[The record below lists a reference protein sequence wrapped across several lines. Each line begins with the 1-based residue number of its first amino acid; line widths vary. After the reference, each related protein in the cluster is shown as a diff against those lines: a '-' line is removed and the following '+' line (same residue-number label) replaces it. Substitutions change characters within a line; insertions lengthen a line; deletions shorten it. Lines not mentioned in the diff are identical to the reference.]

1 RDSPLTFFTSSIFQ
15 ERELMALANNLTAIL
30 NLLALLCSIPITASG
45 IWLAS
50 KPDNECVN
58 LLRWPV
64 VVLGVLILVV
74 SACGFIGAYQHKETL
89 LAVYLCCMAILIGLL
104 LVVLIFAFL
113 VTRPDGSYQVPGRGY
128 KEYRLEGFSDWLRE
142 NVVDSR
148 NWGKIRACL
157 ADTDVC
163 PKLSQQF
170 ITADQ
175 FFSSSSMT
183 PLQAFC
189 FIDSILFCKQPVVN
203 SDTLSNVVQSGC
215 CKPPTACGYNF
226 VNPTLWLNP
235 TNMAADADCYL
246 WSNDQSQLCYNCNS
260 CKAGLLGNLRQDWRK
275 ANLIL
280 IITVV
285 VLIWVYVIAC
295 NAFRNA
301 QTENLS
307 RK

>member
-1 RDSPLTFFTSSIFQ
+1 
-15 ERELMALANNLTAIL
+15 MALANNLTAIL

-74 SACGFIGAYQHKETL
+74 SACGFISAYQHKETL

-157 ADTDVC
+157 ADTNVC

-175 FFSSSSMT
+175 FFSSSSIT
-183 PLQAFC
+183 PLQAY
-189 FIDSILFCKQPVVN
+189 SILFCKQPVVN
-203 SDTLSNVVQSGC
+203 SDVKVISASGC

-295 NAFRNA
+295 SAFRNA

>member
-1 RDSPLTFFTSSIFQ
+1 
-15 ERELMALANNLTAIL
+15 MALANNLTAIL

-64 VVLGVLILVV
+64 VVLGVLILLV
-74 SACGFIGAYQHKETL
+74 SACGFIGAYQYKETL

-104 LVVLIFAFL
+104 LVVLIFAFV

-128 KEYRLEGFSDWLRE
+128 KEYRLEGFSNWLRE
-142 NVVDSR
+142 NVVDSK

-157 ADTDVC
+157 ADTNVC

-175 FFSSSSMT
+175 FFSSSSVT
-183 PLQAFC
+183 PL
-189 FIDSILFCKQPVVN
+189 
-203 SDTLSNVVQSGC
+203 QSGC
-215 CKPPTACGYNF
+215 CKPPTACGYSF
-226 VNPTLWLNP
+226 VNPTLWQNP

-246 WSNDQSQLCYNCNS
+246 WNNEQSQLCYNCNS
-260 CKAGLLGNLRQDWRK
+260 CKAGLLGNLRKDWRK
-275 ANLIL
+275 SNLIL

-285 VLIWVYVIAC
+285 VLICVYVIAC
-295 NAFRNA
+295 SAFRNA
-301 QTENLS
+301 QTEDLF
-307 RK
+307 RKYKQGWV

>member
-1 RDSPLTFFTSSIFQ
+1 
-15 ERELMALANNLTAIL
+15 MALANNLTAIL

-74 SACGFIGAYQHKETL
+74 SACGFIGAYQYKETL

-104 LVVLIFAFL
+104 LVVLIFAFV

-128 KEYRLEGFSDWLRE
+128 KEYRLEGFSNWLRE
-142 NVVDSR
+142 NVVGSK

-157 ADTDVC
+157 ADSNVC

-175 FFSSSSMT
+175 FFSSSSIT
-183 PLQAFC
+183 AL
-189 FIDSILFCKQPVVN
+189 
-203 SDTLSNVVQSGC
+203 QSGC
-215 CKPPTACGYNF
+215 CKPPTACGQGRPSAQRGEAQALGPQIFLGPHLKKKIIIYIF
-226 VNPTLWLNP
+226 LSFMVQKKIVNEV
-235 TNMAADADCYL
+235 
-246 WSNDQSQLCYNCNS
+246 
-260 CKAGLLGNLRQDWRK
+260 RK
-275 ANLIL
+275 
-280 IITVV
+280 
-285 VLIWVYVIAC
+285 
-295 NAFRNA
+295 
-301 QTENLS
+301 LS
-307 RK
+307 

>member
-1 RDSPLTFFTSSIFQ
+1 
-15 ERELMALANNLTAIL
+15 MALANNLTAIL

-64 VVLGVLILVV
+64 VVLGVLILLV
-74 SACGFIGAYQHKETL
+74 SACGFIGAYQYKETL

-104 LVVLIFAFL
+104 LVVLIFAFV
-113 VTRPDGSYQVPGRGY
+113 VTRPDGSHQVPGRGY
-128 KEYRLEGFSDWLRE
+128 KEYRLEGFSNWLRE
-142 NVVDSR
+142 NVVDSKK
-148 NWGKIRACL
+148 WGKIRACL
-157 ADTDVC
+157 ADTNVC
-163 PKLSQQF
+163 PKLSQRF

-175 FFSSSSMT
+175 FFSSSSIT
-183 PLQAFC
+183 PL
-189 FIDSILFCKQPVVN
+189 
-203 SDTLSNVVQSGC
+203 QSGC

-226 VNPTLWLNP
+226 VNPTLWQNP

-246 WSNDQSQLCYNCNS
+246 WNNDQSQLCYNCNS
-260 CKAGLLGNLRQDWRK
+260 CKAGLLGNLRKDWRK

-285 VLIWVYVIAC
+285 VLICVYVIAC
-295 NAFRNA
+295 SAFRNA
-301 QTENLS
+301 QTEDLF
-307 RK
+307 RKYKQGWV

>member
-1 RDSPLTFFTSSIFQ
+1 
-15 ERELMALANNLTAIL
+15 MALANNLTAIL

-50 KPDNECVN
+50 KPDNECVT

-64 VVLGVLILVV
+64 VVLGVLILLV
-74 SACGFIGAYQHKETL
+74 SACGFIGAYQYKETL

-104 LVVLIFAFL
+104 LVVLIFAFV

-128 KEYRLEGFSDWLRE
+128 KEYRLEGFSNWLRE
-142 NVVDSR
+142 NVVESK

-157 ADTDVC
+157 ADTNVC
-163 PKLSQQF
+163 PKLSQRF

-175 FFSSSSMT
+175 FFSSSSIT
-183 PLQAFC
+183 PLQAC
-189 FIDSILFCKQPVVN
+189 SLFFFN
-203 SDTLSNVVQSGC
+203 SLLNLKLLVLQSGC

-226 VNPTLWLNP
+226 VNPTLWQNP

-246 WSNDQSQLCYNCNS
+246 WKNDQSQLCYNCNS
-260 CKAGLLGNLRQDWRK
+260 CKAGLLGNLRKDWRK

-285 VLIWVYVIAC
+285 VLICVYVIAC
-295 NAFRNA
+295 SAFRNA
-301 QTENLS
+301 QTEDLF
-307 RK
+307 RKYKQGWV

>member
-1 RDSPLTFFTSSIFQ
+1 
-15 ERELMALANNLTAIL
+15 MALANNLTAIL

-64 VVLGVLILVV
+64 VVLGVLVLVV

-104 LVVLIFAFL
+104 LVVLIFAFV

-128 KEYRLEGFSDWLRE
+128 KEYRLEG
-142 NVVDSR
+142 
-148 NWGKIRACL
+148 ACL
-157 ADTDVC
+157 VDTNVC

-175 FFSSSSMT
+175 FFSSSSIT
-183 PLQAFC
+183 PLQAF
-189 FIDSILFCKQPVVN
+189 N
-203 SDTLSNVVQSGC
+203 SDVKVISASGC

-260 CKAGLLGNLRQDWRK
+260 CKAGILGNLRQDWRK

-295 NAFRNA
+295 SAFRNA
-301 QTENLS
+301 QTEDLS

>member
-1 RDSPLTFFTSSIFQ
+1 
-15 ERELMALANNLTAIL
+15 MALANNLTAIL

-74 SACGFIGAYQHKETL
+74 SACGFIGAYQYKETL

-104 LVVLIFAFL
+104 LVVLIFAFI
-113 VTRPDGSYQVPGRGY
+113 VTRPDGSFQVPGRGY
-128 KEYRLEGFSDWLRE
+128 KEYRLEGFSSWLRE
-142 NVVDSR
+142 NVVDSK
-148 NWGKIRACL
+148 NWRKIRACL
-157 ADTDVC
+157 ADSDVC
-163 PKLSQQF
+163 PNLSQQF

-175 FFSSSSMT
+175 FFSSSSIT
-183 PLQAFC
+183 PL
-189 FIDSILFCKQPVVN
+189 
-203 SDTLSNVVQSGC
+203 QSGC

-226 VNPTLWLNP
+226 VNPTLWQNP

-246 WSNDQSQLCYNCNS
+246 WNNDQSQLCFNCNS
-260 CKAGLLGNLRQDWRK
+260 CKAGLLGNLRKDWRK

-295 NAFRNA
+295 SAFRNA
-301 QTENLS
+301 QTEDLF
-307 RK
+307 RKYKQGWV

>member
-1 RDSPLTFFTSSIFQ
+1 
-15 ERELMALANNLTAIL
+15 MALANNLTAIL

-50 KPDNECVN
+50 KPDSECVY
-58 LLRWPV
+58 LLRWPI

-104 LVVLIFAFL
+104 LVVLIVAFL

-142 NVVDSR
+142 NVVDSK

-163 PKLSQQF
+163 PKLNQQF

-175 FFSSSSMT
+175 FFSSSSIT
-183 PLQAFC
+183 PLQAF
-189 FIDSILFCKQPVVN
+189 FLFYSLIILFCKQAVL
-203 SDTLSNVVQSGC
+203 TMHFLCGVQSGC
-215 CKPPTACGYNF
+215 CKPPTVCGYNF

-246 WSNDQSQLCYNCNS
+246 WSNDQSQLCYNCNA
-260 CKAGLLGNLRQDWRK
+260 CKAGLLGNLRKDWRK

-295 NAFRNA
+295 SAFRNA
-301 QTENLS
+301 QTEDLF

>member
-1 RDSPLTFFTSSIFQ
+1 
-15 ERELMALANNLTAIL
+15 MALANNLTAIL

-157 ADTDVC
+157 ADTNVC

-170 ITADQ
+170 ITAEQ
-175 FFSSSSMT
+175 FFSSSSIT
-183 PLQAFC
+183 PLQAIC
-189 FIDSILFCKQPVVN
+189 FIDSILFCKQPVL
-203 SDTLSNVVQSGC
+203 TMHFLCVVQSGC

-295 NAFRNA
+295 SAFRNA

>member
-1 RDSPLTFFTSSIFQ
+1 
-15 ERELMALANNLTAIL
+15 MALANNLTAIL

-50 KPDNECVN
+50 KPDSECVY
-58 LLRWPV
+58 LLRWPI

-104 LVVLIFAFL
+104 LVVLIVAFL

-142 NVVDSR
+142 NVVDSK

-157 ADTDVC
+157 ADTD
-163 PKLSQQF
+163 
-170 ITADQ
+170 
-175 FFSSSSMT
+175 
-183 PLQAFC
+183 
-189 FIDSILFCKQPVVN
+189 
-203 SDTLSNVVQSGC
+203 SGC
-215 CKPPTACGYNF
+215 CKPPTVCGYNF

-246 WSNDQSQLCYNCNS
+246 WSNDQSQLCYNCNA
-260 CKAGLLGNLRQDWRK
+260 CKAGLLGNLRKDWRK

-295 NAFRNA
+295 SSG
-301 QTENLS
+301 S

>member
-1 RDSPLTFFTSSIFQ
+1 
-15 ERELMALANNLTAIL
+15 MALANNLTAIL

-74 SACGFIGAYQHKETL
+74 SACGFIGAYQYKETL

-104 LVVLIFAFL
+104 LVVLIFAFV

-128 KEYRLEGFSDWLRE
+128 KEYRLEGFSNWLRE
-142 NVVDSR
+142 NVVGSK

-157 ADTDVC
+157 ADSNVC

-175 FFSSSSMT
+175 FFSSSSIT
-183 PLQAFC
+183 AL
-189 FIDSILFCKQPVVN
+189 
-203 SDTLSNVVQSGC
+203 QSGC

-226 VNPTLWLNP
+226 VNPTLWQNP

-246 WSNDQSQLCYNCNS
+246 WNNNDQSQLCYNCNS
-260 CKAGLLGNLRQDWRK
+260 CKAGLLGNLRKDWRK

-295 NAFRNA
+295 SAFRNA
-301 QTENLS
+301 QTEDLF
-307 RK
+307 RKYKQGWV

>member
-1 RDSPLTFFTSSIFQ
+1 
-15 ERELMALANNLTAIL
+15 MALANNLTAIL

-64 VVLGVLILVV
+64 VVLGVLILLV
-74 SACGFIGAYQHKETL
+74 SACGFIGAYQYKETL

-104 LVVLIFAFL
+104 LVVLIFAFV

-128 KEYRLEGFSDWLRE
+128 KEYRLEGFSNWLRE
-142 NVVDSR
+142 NVVESK

-157 ADTDVC
+157 ADT
-163 PKLSQQF
+163 
-170 ITADQ
+170 
-175 FFSSSSMT
+175 
-183 PLQAFC
+183 
-189 FIDSILFCKQPVVN
+189 N
-203 SDTLSNVVQSGC
+203 SGC

-226 VNPTLWLNP
+226 VNPTLWQNP

-246 WSNDQSQLCYNCNS
+246 WKNDQSQLCYNCNS
-260 CKAGLLGNLRQDWRK
+260 CKAGLLGNLRKDWRK

-285 VLIWVYVIAC
+285 VLICVYVIAC
-295 NAFRNA
+295 SAFRNA
-301 QTENLS
+301 QTEDLF
-307 RK
+307 RKYKQGWV

>member
-1 RDSPLTFFTSSIFQ
+1 
-15 ERELMALANNLTAIL
+15 MALANNLTAIL

-74 SACGFIGAYQHKETL
+74 SACGFIGAYQYKETL

-104 LVVLIFAFL
+104 LVVLIFAFV

-128 KEYRLEGFSDWLRE
+128 KEYRLEGFSNWLRE
-142 NVVDSR
+142 NVVYSK
-148 NWGKIRACL
+148 NWRKIRACL
-157 ADTDVC
+157 ADSNVC

-175 FFSSSSMT
+175 FFSSSSIT
-183 PLQAFC
+183 PL
-189 FIDSILFCKQPVVN
+189 
-203 SDTLSNVVQSGC
+203 QSGC

-226 VNPTLWLNP
+226 VNPTLWQNP

-246 WSNDQSQLCYNCNS
+246 WNNDQSQLCYNCNS
-260 CKAGLLGNLRQDWRK
+260 CKAGLLGNLRKDWRK

-295 NAFRNA
+295 SAFRNA
-301 QTENLS
+301 QTEDLF
-307 RK
+307 RKYKQGWV

>member
-1 RDSPLTFFTSSIFQ
+1 
-15 ERELMALANNLTAIL
+15 MALANNLTAIL

-50 KPDNECVN
+50 KPDNECVD

-64 VVLGVLILVV
+64 VVLGVLILIV
-74 SACGFIGAYQHKETL
+74 SACGFIGAYQYKETL

-104 LVVLIFAFL
+104 LVVLIFAFV

-128 KEYRLEGFSDWLRE
+128 KEYRLEGFSNWLRE
-142 NVVDSR
+142 NVVDSK

-157 ADTDVC
+157 ADSNVC
-163 PKLSQQF
+163 PKLGQQF

-175 FFSSSSMT
+175 FFSSSIIT
-183 PLQAFC
+183 PLQAC
-189 FIDSILFCKQPVVN
+189 CLF
-203 SDTLSNVVQSGC
+203 SLFFYFYFETSGC

-226 VNPTLWLNP
+226 VNPTLWRNP

-246 WSNDQSQLCYNCNS
+246 WNNDQSQLCYNCNS
-260 CKAGLLGNLRQDWRK
+260 CKAGLLGNLRKDWRK

-285 VLIWVYVIAC
+285 ILIWVYVIAC
-295 NAFRNA
+295 SAFRNA
-301 QTENLS
+301 QTEDLF
-307 RK
+307 RKYKQGWV